1 MTSSVSVHIVNPNDV
16 VLKLIQDA
24 QGLQGEYESFSI
36 FVDDNDKGNNCD
48 FDDRSSDMVCC
59 HGVDDRSSDMVC
71 CHGVMVN
78 LNCCRNLC
86 STTATLRR

>member
-59 HGVDDRSSDMVC
+59 HGV
-71 CHGVMVN
+71 MVN